1 MRFQTNLI
9 GKTGFDVGQE
19 QNMDVFNPTDHG
31 KSRPINSHFP
41 RFTKGQDISHWTKV
55 QYPFLSHIGMVV
67 PMLHECVGFF
77 FRQSR
82 FNPVANEF
90 FSETAIKH
98 KHRLKN

>member
-9 GKTGFDVGQE
+9 GKTDFDVGQE

-55 QYPFLSHIGMVV
+55 QYPFFFDACMVGSG
-67 PMLHECVGFF
+67 LANASGFSF
-77 FRQSR
+77 DKAGLTRW
-82 FNPVANEF
+82 
-90 FSETAIKH
+90 
-98 KHRLKN
+98 